1 MGKIF
6 GYARISK
13 TDQNLDLQK
22 DSLLNYGAQVIYE
35 EKNSG
40 KNTKRPELAA
50 LLKAASSDDIIVVYK
65 LDRISRSTRHLI
77 ELAEYFEK
85 NGIQFVSIADF
96 IDTSTPTGRFFF
108 HVIASIAELERDIL
122 IERTQA
128 GLSSARLRGRVGGR
142 PKTKPDKIKRAI
154 KLYEGKEYSIREIK
168 EMTGV
173 SKSVL
178 YRNLQSLKEKS
189 WCISGQGNY

>member
-6 GYARISK
+6 GYARISR

-22 DSLLNYGAQVIYE
+22 DSLINYGAQVIYE
-35 EKNSG
+35 EKISG

-50 LLKAASSDDIIVVYK
+50 LLKAVSTGDVIVVYK
-65 LDRISRSTRHLI
+65 LDRISRSTKHLI
-77 ELAEYFEK
+77 ELSEYFEK
-85 NGIQFVSIADF
+85 NGIQFVSITDF

-108 HVIASIAELERDIL
+108 HVMASIAELERDIL

-142 PKTKPDKIKRAI
+142 PRTNTEKVKRAI
-154 KLYEGKEYSIREIK
+154 KLYEGKEYSVREIK

-178 YRNLQSLKEKS
+178 YRNLQYSKEKE
-189 WCISGQGNY
+189 

>member
-108 HVIASIAELERDIL
+108 HVIASIAAWERDIL
-122 IERTQA
+122 IERTHA
-128 GLSSARLRGRVGGR
+128 ERTSARLRRRVGDR
-142 PKTKPDKIKRAI
+142 IKRAI

>member
-22 DSLLNYGAQVIYE
+22 DSILNYGAQVIYE

-40 KNTKRPELAA
+40 KNTNRPELTA
-50 LLKAASSDDIIVVYK
+50 LLKAASSSDTIVVYK

-85 NGIQFVSIADF
+85 NGIQFVSITDF

-108 HVIASIAELERDIL
+108 HVMASIAELERDIL

-142 PKTKPDKIKRAI
+142 PKTKMEKIKRAI
-154 KLYEGKEYSIREIK
+154 KLYEGKEYSIKEIK

-178 YRNLQSLKEKS
+178 YRNLKSLKEKS
-189 WCISGQGNY
+189 

>member
-85 NGIQFVSIADF
+85 NGIQFVSIVDF

-178 YRNLQSLKEKS
+178 YRNLQYLKEKS
-189 WCISGQGNY
+189 